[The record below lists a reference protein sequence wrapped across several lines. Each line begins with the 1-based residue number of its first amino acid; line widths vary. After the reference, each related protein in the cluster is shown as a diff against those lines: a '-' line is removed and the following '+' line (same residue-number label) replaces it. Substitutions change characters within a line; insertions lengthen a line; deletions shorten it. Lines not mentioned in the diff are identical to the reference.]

1 MTLFKAKNGQIFSF
15 LFSSSVN
22 FLNVITASFVVC
34 VLKVVRSQE
43 CDEETDKRI

>member
-1 MTLFKAKNGQIFSF
+1 MVKVFFFFFELSV
-15 LFSSSVN
+15 VN